1 MLLLWIGYYI
11 LVGSLR
17 INIIRANMRM
27 QNGVLHVIDKVLYDP
42 NDPRTAESTSK
53 GSIPASHS
61 YIFSNFI
68 LTMLGTLIIV

>member
-1 MLLLWIGYYI
+1 MLLWWIGYYI
-11 LVGSLR
+11 IVGSLR

-27 QNGVLHVIDKVLYDP
+27 KNGVLHVIDKVLYDP

-53 GSIPASHS
+53 GSIPAPPS